1 MLGART
7 AAVKRQMTRQAP
19 PEIAAQPFHR
29 PIVLRHPRVGVQI
42 DTVQMRLP
50 RDVTVPV
57 ARASPSRCGI
67 GLRGGQRPSLPDYV
81 TVRRSTAFM

>member
-57 ARASPSRCGI
+57 ARASPSSPTILSTTANAC
-67 GLRGGQRPSLPDYV
+67 S
-81 TVRRSTAFM
+81 RSWVFATCSTT